1 LKRWWYIPI
10 LKAGLGRVWWSM
22 PVIPDTW
29 EVEDQED
36 YNLKSVG
43 QKFSENPFQQMPDH
57 IQVAVIPARWE
68 GVSGRTEI

>member
-1 LKRWWYIPI
+1 
-10 LKAGLGRVWWSM
+10 M